1 MRSPLGSSH
10 EAPPDGRSP
19 SQQPWPYLWAVVAVS
34 IGIILRML
42 LTPVLGTALPFIT
55 LFPAL
60 FVAAFVGGLGPT
72 LLAAILGILVAVPLF
87 IEPHFRLAVVDPVAQ
102 FGVALFSVSG
112 LLTGWLGEARL
123 RAMWAAKEAAQ
134 RAETEAARAEEASV
148 RAEEEAARAEE
159 EAARAE
165 EEMLRAEEEAA
176 RAEAESQRAARE
188 SERVEAILGSITDSF
203 LVLGDDWTITY
214 LNERAA
220 VLWGGMPSDFV
231 GRNYWHVFPENLG
244 GPFDQAY
251 RHAMAKREL
260 VRVRARD
267 LRSEKW
273 LEVTAYPAAEGLT
286 IVGQDVTD
294 RVVAQE
300 ATTRLAAIVSS
311 SDDAIIG
318 KQLDGTITSW
328 NAAAERIFG
337 YTAEEMV
344 GRSIYTLI
352 PPELHAAEHDAL
364 ARVSRGEPVELYE
377 AERIR
382 RDGEHIF
389 IDVSVSPI
397 RDQSGKV
404 VGASSIKR
412 DITEQ
417 LRIRAVLAAESS
429 RSQDLAQALD
439 AAQTVV
445 RDLGGRI
452 SYWSAGS
459 TRLYGWSPAEAL
471 GQVSHLLLNTEFPL
485 SYDAVHAALLER
497 GQWEG
502 EVGQTTRDGR
512 KLRVAVQWLLRRGE
526 GGDAQSVVEVHSDV
540 TARRLAEER
549 ARQSERIE
557 VVGQLAGGVAH
568 EANNQMTVVMGV
580 VDFLLR
586 RSDLSDAVLKDI
598 EQIRTAAQRTAAVT
612 AQLLAFSRRQVLQ
625 PQVLDLDEVVQA
637 LDGVLRRALGERSTL
652 VLQLRGKPGRVRAD
666 PGQLDQVL
674 LNLVLNA
681 RDAMPL
687 GGRVAI
693 ETDVVELNER
703 YVLQHPG
710 VGIRPGLYAVL
721 VVSDTGHGM
730 APDTL
735 RHIFEPFFTT
745 KPVGKGTGLGLATV
759 YGVVKQSGGYV
770 WAYSEPGQG
779 TTFKVYLPV
788 DYGSP
793 PLDPTSP
800 VPAPAQGEIVL
811 VVEDEVSVREMASR
825 ALQRHGYAVIEAG
838 SAREALKL
846 IERNDGD
853 LSLLVTDVVMPG
865 MDGSELAKLV
875 GRIRPGLPVLFM
887 SGYTD
892 DEVVRRGLLDAGKPF
907 LQKPFSPEV
916 LIQRVA
922 ELLGQRGRSFEPA

>member
-1 MRSPLGSSH
+1 MRSPPESSH

-19 SQQPWPYLWAVVAVS
+19 TQGPWPYLWAVGAVS

-72 LLAAILGILVAVPLF
+72 LLATILGVVVAVPLF
-87 IEPHFRLAVVDPVAQ
+87 IEPHFRLALVEPVAQ
-102 FGVALFSVSG
+102 LGVALFSVSG

-123 RAMWAAKEAAQ
+123 RAMSAAKEAAR

-148 RAEEEAARAEE
+148 RAEE

-188 SERVEAILGSITDSF
+188 SERVEAILGSITDAF
-203 LVLGDDWTITY
+203 LVLTPDWTITY

-220 VLWGGMPSDFV
+220 ALWGGTPSDFV
-231 GRNYWHVFPENLG
+231 GRSYWQAFPESLG
-244 GPFDQAY
+244 SPFDQAY
-251 RHAMAKREL
+251 RQAMAKREL

-267 LRSEKW
+267 PRSEKW
-273 LEVTAYPAAEGLT
+273 LEVTAYPAVEGLT

-294 RVVAQE
+294 RVTAQE

-318 KQLDGTITSW
+318 KQLDGTITNW

-337 YTAEEMV
+337 YTAEEIV

-364 ARVSRGEPVELYE
+364 EQVSRGEPVQFYE
-377 AERIR
+377 ARRIR
-382 RDGEHIF
+382 RDGQHVF

-397 RDQSGKV
+397 RDESGKV

-417 LRIRAVLAAESS
+417 RRIRAVLAAESK
-429 RSQDLAQALD
+429 RGQDLAQALD

-445 RDLGGRI
+445 RDLEGRI
-452 SYWSAGS
+452 SYWSGGS

-471 GQVSHLLLNTEFPL
+471 GQVSHLLLNTEFPQP
-485 SYDAVHAALLER
+485 YEAVHAALLER
-497 GQWEG
+497 GQWEE

-526 GGDAQSVVEVHSDV
+526 EGDAQSVVEIHSDV

-549 ARQSERIE
+549 ARQSERME

-568 EANNQMTVVMGV
+568 EANNQMTVVMGAA
-580 VDFLLR
+580 DFLLR
-586 RSDLSDAVLKDI
+586 RADLSDAVLKDI
-598 EQIRTAAQRTAAVT
+598 EQIRAAATRTATVT

-652 VLQLRGKPGRVRAD
+652 VLQLRGKPGRVKAD

-703 YVLQHPG
+703 YLLQHPG
-710 VGIRPGLYAVL
+710 VGIRPGIYAML

-730 APDTL
+730 APETM

-770 WAYSEPGQG
+770 WAYSELGQG

-788 DYGSP
+788 DSSP
-793 PLDPTSP
+793 PPLSPTSSA
-800 VPAPAQGEIVL
+800 PAPAQGEIVL
-811 VVEDEVSVREMASR
+811 VVEDEASVREMTSR
-825 ALQRHGYAVIEAG
+825 VLQRHGYAVIEAG

-846 IERNDGD
+846 IERNDSD
-853 LSLLVTDVVMPG
+853 LRLLVTDVVMPG
-865 MDGSELAKLV
+865 MDGSDLAKLAK
-875 GRIRPGLPVLFM
+875 RIRPGLPVLFM

-892 DEVVRRGLLDAGKPF
+892 DEVIRRGLLDAGRPF

-922 ELLGQRGRSFEPA
+922 ELLDQRDRSFEPA